1 MKDFLSNKKW
11 QTLYA
16 GLILLLLFCAAP
28 IISGPRGLGVSMY
41 SIFGAGV
48 FANVAVYLVF
58 NILIAVLFLLL
69 PVPAVFGGV
78 SEKVKAIIR
87 LAGICLLAFV
97 MLITLMGIW
106 RMAWGWGLWLIVILT
121 ILLFV
126 NVLLNNKDLL
136 GKA

>member
-1 MKDFLSNKKW
+1 MKDFLSNKKL

-28 IISGPRGLGVSMY
+28 IISGPRGFGVSMY
-41 SIFGAGV
+41 SILGEGV

-97 MLITLMGIW
+97 MLITLLSIW
-106 RMAWGWGLWLIVILT
+106 RLAWGWGLWLIVILT